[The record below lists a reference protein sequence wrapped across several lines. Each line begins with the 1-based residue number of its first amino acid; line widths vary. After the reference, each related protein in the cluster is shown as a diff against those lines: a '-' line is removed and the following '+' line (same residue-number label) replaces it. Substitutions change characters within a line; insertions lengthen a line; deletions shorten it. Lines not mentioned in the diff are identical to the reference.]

1 MGRQAQQ
8 SESGDKF
15 NAMQA
20 RRSSGRAVGKS
31 ILGLAISRR
40 VQRGRAKATATAR
53 WEVCTLGRAPPK
65 LKSYDSSVRV
75 SVRARAIAI
84 AARTRASCVRTQ
96 ALSTSEKAGTRP
108 LVATPIL
115 S

>member
-1 MGRQAQQ
+1 
-8 SESGDKF
+8 
-15 NAMQA
+15 MQA

-31 ILGLAISRR
+31 ILGLASSRR
-40 VQRGRAKATATAR
+40 VQRGRAKATATTR
-53 WEVCTLGRAPPK
+53 WEYAPP
-65 LKSYDSSVRV
+65 SYDSRVRV